1 MPSLLIWRD
10 WILVRFWE
18 LILEVCILLWLF
30 LISFLEKTY
39 VPYVFRGKRLTQTLH
54 LMFFCPYVLLF
65 PALAAAAP
73 RYGASPSVLR
83 VSGLSPNSW
92 KTCSTAQTCKIST
105 PKLGIYT
112 SKPYIC
118 PVGHKNS
125 RPSAHRQSAL
135 LPASGHKRS
144 CPPPESAKLRDF
156 FCTPQRA
163 GIQRVTPVSR
173 EIPEN
178 FSKIS
183 SPKIWCVC
191 QKSVPLHSQIRN
203 EAYNISQIWSNSIFE
218 NIT

>member
-1 MPSLLIWRD
+1 MYVWCFCVLYVFFVLCLITKVLYRS
-10 WILVRFWE
+10 IMA
-18 LILEVCILLWLF
+18 LLWTRGEGNY
-30 LISFLEKTY
+30 ISRT
-39 VPYVFRGKRLTQTLH
+39 
-54 LMFFCPYVLLF
+54 
-65 PALAAAAP
+65 AN
-73 RYGASPSVLR
+73 LR
-83 VSGLSPNSW
+83 
-92 KTCSTAQTCKIST
+92 KISVIA
-105 PKLGIYT
+105 PLDI
-112 SKPYIC
+112 
-118 PVGHKNS
+118 KNPARL
-125 RPSAHRQSAL
+125 RPGKSAL

-163 GIQRVTPVSR
+163 GIQRVTSVSR

-203 EAYNISQIWSNSIFE
+203 EAYNTSQIWSDSIFE

>member
-1 MPSLLIWRD
+1 M
-10 WILVRFWE
+10 
-18 LILEVCILLWLF
+18 F
-30 LISFLEKTY
+30 LCS
-39 VPYVFRGKRLTQTLH
+39 RGKRLTQTSYL
-54 LMFFCPYVLLF
+54 LFLCPYVLLF
-65 PALAAAAP
+65 PALAASAP
-73 RYGASPSVLR
+73 RHGDSPSALR
-83 VSGLSPNSW
+83 VSGLSPNHW
-92 KTCSTAQTCKIST
+92 KTCSSAQTCKIST
-105 PKLGIYT
+105 SKLGIYT

-125 RPSAHRQSAL
+125 RPSSHRQISTFARQRAQMVMSA
-135 LPASGHKRS
+135 ARERKIAR
-144 CPPPESAKLRDF
+144 F

-203 EAYNISQIWSNSIFE
+203 EAYNTSQIWSNSIFE